1 MTFQNTLHSVVDG
14 NDLTEDAMISSM
26 TQIMEGDV
34 AGSQLASF
42 LTALHVKG

>member
-1 MTFQNTLHSVVDG
+1 MTFQNTLYSVVDG

-42 LTALHVKG
+42 FTALHVKG